1 MLKNLKLNKSLW
13 LITAFLSIIV
23 SLTGLINQNIYTKV
37 VSGEILSGVI
47 SQDLIT
53 FIISAVLILIVFTV
67 SQNNF
72 KVQLLALSFLAY
84 IFYAYSIYAIEQLYN
99 SLYLFYLLIAS
110 LSFWSIVL
118 TLTNYD
124 QSFFEEIKLNKYLRY
139 LTISFLI

>member
-37 VSGEILSGVI
+37 VSVKILSGVI

-72 KVQLLALSFLAY
+72 KGQILALSFLAY
-84 IFYAYSIYAIEQLYN
+84 IFYAYSIYAIEQIYC
-99 SLYLFYLLIAS
+99 
-110 LSFWSIVL
+110 
-118 TLTNYD
+118 
-124 QSFFEEIKLNKYLRY
+124 
-139 LTISFLI
+139 FL